1 MRPRRPKVAVLLL
14 AAAIT
19 VGCAWPGGASESPT
33 VQGRPTAYVWYE
45 WPDPHSV
52 SEPNGFFNFDVELTI
67 EKEAPPGYGLY
78 WTHQFTF
85 MDQASRG
92 YLGLQQGSHW
102 APGAGKIAIFA
113 IWNALAAEA
122 GPGCSCTY
130 FGNEGEGWSCHVRY
144 DWVEGCKYRL
154 RIWTIAAEATPEGY
168 SASDGQWWGAWV
180 IDTVSGAETLI
191 GMILTPLDWRWLY
204 SSVVWGA
211 EYFTLSPTGPCSNAP
226 YAAAIFGNPTA
237 DNGAFEPYHA
247 TVKYSV
253 CPNSNVGSVSRRE
266 ALLETGG
273 TTLRT
278 TPEDSLMW

>member
-1 MRPRRPKVAVLLL
+1 MQPRHLAVGVLVF
-14 AAAIT
+14 AAAS
-19 VGCAWPGGASESPT
+19 VAAGCSWPWTIPEPSE
-33 VQGRPTAYVWYE
+33 VRGRPTAYVWYE

-78 WTHQFTF
+78 WAHQFSF
-85 MDQASRG
+85 MDQASIG
-92 YLGLQQGSHW
+92 YMGLQQGSHW

-113 IWNALAAEA
+113 IWNALAAEE

-144 DWVEGCKYRL
+144 DWVEGRKYLL
-154 RIWTIAAEATPEGY
+154 RIWTIAAEVAEAG
-168 SASDGQWWGAWV
+168 GQWWGAWV
-180 IDTVSGAETLI
+180 SDTETREETFIGKILVPAE
-191 GMILTPLDWRWLY
+191 WKWLH

-211 EYFTLSPTGPCSNAP
+211 EYFTLNPTGPCSNAP
-226 YAAAIFGNPTA
+226 YAAAVFGNPTA

-253 CPNSNVGSVSRRE
+253 CPNSNVTSVGGRG

-273 TTLRT
+273 NTLRT
-278 TPEDSLMW
+278 TPEDSLVW